1 MVAAVDMRGKRGL
14 VFASEQGGSLGC
26 YTAKGLARRIDYIP
40 LALDFGDHVII
51 INCADVVLT
60 GKKLTQ
66 KYYYRHTGYIRCV

>member
-40 LALDFGDHVII
+40 LALDFAFFAIYVDMLIPP
-51 INCADVVLT
+51 VLCIFKPPVPRFPA
-60 GKKLTQ
+60 G
-66 KYYYRHTGYIRCV
+66 R